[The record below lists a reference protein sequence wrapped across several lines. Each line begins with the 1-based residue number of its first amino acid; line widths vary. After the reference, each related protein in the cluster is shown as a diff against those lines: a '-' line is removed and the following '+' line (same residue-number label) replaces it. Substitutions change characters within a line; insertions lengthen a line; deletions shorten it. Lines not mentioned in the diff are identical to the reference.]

1 MTTVTAWQTL
11 THLWH
16 CPTWSPI
23 PDAIQ
28 TVLHLGMFRGAL
40 VTRAGAAGMDEF
52 IKRMNSK
59 RI

>member
-1 MTTVTAWQTL
+1 MKSTSKTAKLPAGYTKI
-11 THLWH
+11 TYRKINR
-16 CPTWSPI
+16 TA
-23 PDAIQ
+23 DEAG
-28 TVLHLGMFRGAL
+28 LGMFRGAL